1 MNEDKLQA
9 LTELKK
15 LLDSGILN
23 ETEFTEQ
30 KKKILFGDEP
40 EEVKK
45 QPEPV
50 KHTDSELEDSSG
62 NKGMW
67 VLGGLAVALIFV
79 AIMLT
84 RDKDEP
90 ATEHIEYTPLETWEE
105 VSAST
110 TSAETYD
117 NEDDAI
123 VVITDNDLDDSY
135 ESNSSNS
142 GLGEDIFES
151 FKKALKGTYLADVS
165 SMLGDLD
172 MMRQYG
178 KFVITEET
186 ISSYTWDDRQSAW
199 VKTYTAPYN
208 LIFNA
213 SDDYMSGYNLVY
225 QAHGSEMRMC
235 AGDVNGDG
243 NLDIWCNDCI
253 YHTKQ

>member
-9 LTELKK
+9 LTELKE

-23 ETEFTEQ
+23 ETEFAEQ
-30 KKKILFGDEP
+30 KKKILYGDEP
-40 EEVKK
+40 EKVKK

-50 KHTDSELEDSSG
+50 KYTDSEKEDSSAK
-62 NKGMW
+62 KGIW
-67 VLGGLAVALIFV
+67 VLGGIAVALTVV
-79 AIMLT
+79 AIMLSK
-84 RDKDEP
+84 DKDQP
-90 ATEHIEYTPLETWEE
+90 ATEHIEYTPSETWEE
-105 VSAST
+105 VNASST
-110 TSAETYD
+110 GAETYD
-117 NEDDAI
+117 DEEGLAI
-123 VVITDNDLDDSY
+123 VLEDEIDDSN
-135 ESNSSNS
+135 EPNSSDN

-165 SMLGDLD
+165 SMLGDLN
-172 MMRQYG
+172 MVRQYG

-213 SDDYMSGYNLVY
+213 SDDYMSGFNLVY

-243 NLDIWCNDCI
+243 NLDIWCSDCI